1 MNCLEYLKK
10 TIDKMKQKKIQSQ
23 NLIDDFQG
31 KDIYYLFSAGE
42 AESIAKDNYNDSFA
56 LKQLAEN
63 FLNQSQIT
71 GSPNEFH
78 NLSVNY
84 SRKDDYINSCRILEK
99 ALEIYPNH
107 TDLLA
112 DYLNSGINCPRTV
125 KLDAVYNRLQKIPK
139 MRWTW
144 RSFSFSIDF
153 MLYLATNLNNVDELN
168 EIKRNALTLA
178 EEYQNYFPDLE
189 DVFICKYSIY
199 LFFNDQKMAEKS
211 LDEAV
216 KKIKVCDRCALRYA
230 DILFEKGEFRKAYE
244 MILQCIKVSTQNQKS
259 TDLSYAY
266 MLLGLCKILIFYDQ
280 LDSNTDI
287 VKSIY
292 KDFRIARESSGSA
305 NYDIVMEKQ
314 IRILEIKSGIFY
326 DDVIDEKM

>member
-189 DVFICKYSIY
+189 DVFICANSSR
-199 LFFNDQKMAEKS
+199 LVRPF
-211 LDEAV
+211 
-216 KKIKVCDRCALRYA
+216 
-230 DILFEKGEFRKAYE
+230 
-244 MILQCIKVSTQNQKS
+244 QN
-259 TDLSYAY
+259 
-266 MLLGLCKILIFYDQ
+266 
-280 LDSNTDI
+280 
-287 VKSIY
+287 
-292 KDFRIARESSGSA
+292 
-305 NYDIVMEKQ
+305 
-314 IRILEIKSGIFY
+314 
-326 DDVIDEKM
+326 